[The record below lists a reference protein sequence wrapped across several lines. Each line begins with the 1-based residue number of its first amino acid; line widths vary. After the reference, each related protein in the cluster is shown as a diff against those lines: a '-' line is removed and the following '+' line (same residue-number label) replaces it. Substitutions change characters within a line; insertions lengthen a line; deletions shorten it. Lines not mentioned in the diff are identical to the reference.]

1 MALGSFSN
9 NGMNIISSQHTA
21 KEFGWL
27 KKDAMPAM
35 TVKTL
40 SNSSVCCGGKMF
52 HVNGR
57 GSKSKSNCIHI
68 SSRFHER
75 GLLTNYTCN
84 LSKN

>member
-1 MALGSFSN
+1 MASGSFSN
-9 NGMNIISSQHTA
+9 NGMNIISSQHSA
-21 KEFGWL
+21 KAPKKFGWL
-27 KKDAMPAM
+27 KKDAM
-35 TVKTL
+35 TVNTL
-40 SNSSVCCGGKMF
+40 LNSSVCGGKMF

-75 GLLTNYTCN
+75 GLLRNYTCN